1 MPALPET
8 FATTRQTASRR
19 IACPRCTAPMHSLQ
33 LSSHKRAP
41 VTVDHCPDCRLVWFD
56 QFESVQLDG
65 FGWVRLLREMEQG
78 AKRPLAEARIARPS
92 CPACAEPLKSVQNRT
107 RFGLFAA
114 LECPSR
120 HGHLH
125 SHSGLLA
132 ERGLVRPLGMAER
145 RALAQEKH
153 RLHCF
158 NCGGPA
164 ASTDNHCSYCG
175 TALVVLDLP
184 RLAHSLRLRFDGM
197 GASPQAMGH
206 HTAWACRACGGAL
219 DPGRETSCSHCG
231 HLVVAFDLPDIEP
244 LLDAAEAEHLAAADV
259 DAQRLAR
266 FPSTRRAAA
275 PAIAPSR
282 LVRQEPPAPA
292 TTSWTRTLMLAG
304 WLPLLVLLVGA
315 LALAVLGPPRG
326 SIALPALL
334 GAFVAYCAAAR
345 LFGERRATNATLVIA
360 ALASYLLG
368 RGEGAASVLTI
379 GMFFGVALILS
390 LIFTF
395 AFRIYRDAVFRRFG

>member
-1 MPALPET
+1 MLATPET
-8 FATTRQTASRR
+8 TSRR
-19 IACPRCTAPMHSLQ
+19 IACPRCTAPMPSLQ
-33 LSSHKRAP
+33 LSSHKREP
-41 VTVDHCPDCRLVWFD
+41 VTVDHCRDCRLVWFD

-78 AKRPLAEARIARPS
+78 AKRPLPEARIGRPS
-92 CPACAEPLKSVQNRT
+92 CPACAGPLNSVQNRS

-114 LECPSR
+114 LECPRR

-132 ERGLVRPLGMAER
+132 ERGLVRPLGAAER

-153 RLHCF
+153 SLHCF

-164 ASTDNHCSYCG
+164 SSTDNHCSYCA

-197 GASPQAMGH
+197 GASPQTMGR
-206 HTAWACRACGGAL
+206 HTAWSCRACGGAL

-244 LLDAAEAEHLAAADV
+244 LLDAAEAEHLAAAEV
-259 DAQRLAR
+259 DARRLAR
-266 FPSTRRAAA
+266 FPSTRQPPKPTISPSRVERHKLAA
-275 PAIAPSR
+275 PT
-282 LVRQEPPAPA
+282 V
-292 TTSWTRTLMLAG
+292 SWTRALMLAG
-304 WLPLLVLLVGA
+304 WLPLMLVLAGA
-315 LALAVLGPPRG
+315 LALAMSGP
-326 SIALPALL
+326 SHASLLLPGLI
-334 GAFVAYCAAAR
+334 GAFVAFCVLAR
-345 LFGERRATNATLVIA
+345 LLDERRASIGMLLIA
-360 ALASYLLG
+360 ALASYRLG

-379 GMFFGVALILS
+379 GMFFGMALILT